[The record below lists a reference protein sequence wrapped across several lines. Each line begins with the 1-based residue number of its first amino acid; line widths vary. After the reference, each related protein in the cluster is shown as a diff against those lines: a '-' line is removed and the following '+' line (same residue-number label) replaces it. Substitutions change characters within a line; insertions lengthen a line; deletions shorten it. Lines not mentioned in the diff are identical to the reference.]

1 MNETPF
7 ALPRPTDP
15 VPADRL
21 IELYVAGECTLA
33 ERAAME
39 RWIGANPEAGSILRT
54 MRDDGDVQAQ
64 FTQDELVRGLRSI
77 RERMLE
83 RAESERQGDASNRM
97 RGDSDTQYIHRNFRV
112 WPGGTFAGVRTN
124 RMMKGVWYTALG
136 LCIAVAGVVVGWQLS
151 IAHFGERHAT
161 PMTTYV
167 TANGQ
172 RAHVVLSDGSNVVL
186 NVASRLLV
194 PADYSAGNHVLRLDG
209 EALITVNHHSATPLT
224 VMSGG
229 VSTRVLGT
237 SFAIRHY
244 KTDTSVTVAVAEGKV
259 SVGKTVVTA
268 RQLATVRRDGTIRM
282 TVSNG
287 SQFSFAVG
295 VLTLPRMRLADAITE
310 LNRWYNVDIKLA
322 DPSLGEHP
330 VEGRL
335 PAGSLTDLENILG
348 LTLNVRVVRDG
359 RTLTLYPTA
368 GE

>member
-39 RWIGANPEAGSILRT
+39 RWINANPKAGGILRA
-54 MRDDGDVQAQ
+54 MRDDGDSQAQ
-64 FTQDELVRGLRSI
+64 FTQDELLYGLRSV
-77 RERMLE
+77 RERLLNSQGTARE
-83 RAESERQGDASNRM
+83 QSERR
-97 RGDSDTQYIHRNFRV
+97 
-112 WPGGTFAGVRTN
+112 PGGTYLNPNKHRTPGGLPGSAPANVRPH
-124 RMMKGVWYTALG
+124 RMMRGMWYTALG
-136 LCIAVAGVVVGWQLS
+136 VCIAVVGIIAGWQLS
-151 IAHFGERHAT
+151 TTHFGSRRAA

-167 TANGQ
+167 TTNGQ

-186 NVASRLLV
+186 NVASRLMV

-209 EALITVNHHSATPLT
+209 EALISVAHHSAAPLT
-224 VMSGG
+224 VISGG

-237 SFAIRHY
+237 SFAVRHY

-259 SVGKTVVTA
+259 AVGKTVVTA
-268 RQLATVRRDGTIRM
+268 HQLATVRHDGTVHM
-282 TVSNG
+282 GVSNA

-295 VLTLPRMRLADAITE
+295 VLTLPRMRLVDAIPE

-322 DPSLGEHP
+322 DPVLRSHP

-348 LTLNVRVVRDG
+348 LTLDVRVVRDG